1 MYTCSNCGTAFDG
14 RVCPNCCAMRP
25 AAAVLGNS
33 GRILR
38 SREAAAV
45 SPQDQAER
53 FAEELEYSRKAD
65 EWRRRRQ
72 EHADSM
78 RRRAAQLAQAA
89 EAAAAPPEEPAP
101 QPTEEELRYARQV
114 QKAANWQRKAPRV
127 RSAQPDEVDVQ
138 LPEALRALKI
148 DGSAK
153 DRSPAA
159 KQPPKP
165 HPKPEESSSQ
175 PELNAPA
182 TTSANA
188 FARRLSYPGGAQIPQ
203 PRARSGSRAPVR
215 SERLDAAWRSFAS
228 GEAASGSEVAPRLP
242 DSDRSGASDV
252 PRPPTGE
259 K

>member
-65 EWRRRRQ
+65 EWRRSQQ
-72 EHADSM
+72 EHADTM

-127 RSAQPDEVDVQ
+127 RSAQPDEVEDIE
-138 LPEALRALKI
+138 LPEALRSLKI

-153 DRSPAA
+153 DRSLVA
-159 KQPPKP
+159 KQPTEPQ
-165 HPKPEESSSQ
+165 PEASTSQ

-203 PRARSGSRAPVR
+203 PKARRGSRAPVR

-228 GEAASGSEVAPRLP
+228 GEAASGSEVSPRLHK
-242 DSDRSGASDV
+242 DSDCLSNV
-252 PRPPTGE
+252 PKPPTGGE
-259 K
+259 G